1 MERILAGL
9 VQRLWRLS
17 WGVLFIPLTL
27 LALLAYSLLG
37 LNPLT
42 LITAI
47 VAVIVVFRAPAL
59 ARDLVPALLAGLGL
73 WGGWLGLRSVVISQR
88 KASFGL
94 AGPGWW
100 QSLLLLA
107 LGLGFLAAGLWLAP
121 RTGLYRRCRDAVRR
135 VSWRE
140 RGWGVLLIPLAAA
153 GFGLFGFNAWTIGF
167 AVFAVLA
174 ALLLPELAADLV
186 PFGLI
191 LLGLYAIRLPSL
203 AARPRLPK
211 FLEGSWVAVR
221 PAVTRAQLQ
230 QAVQLRQHAAALL
243 NQATKLQQQAFGM
256 LKQAAALQGGA
267 LKGTVF
273 LGPKARLSVSAAAW
287 KVQLSGPKAG
297 LATAQ
302 GKGFVA
308 AASGSVHISKVVASG
323 APGPPVVAVPVVPPG
338 APAMLKLPPGMLAMR
353 LKALPGLPP
362 AHVWYGFV
370 QVGMPYWAALAAAEA
385 VLFVAFGLW
394 LVPRTLAPHAQL
406 GVRYAALERRVRR
419 LAQTRTDAV
428 DAAASELRRVE
439 RDLHDGAQ
447 ARLVAVGMSLRAAER
462 TLEQSPGA
470 ALALIAEAR
479 ESSARALADLRN
491 LVRGIHPP
499 VLADRGLGDAIRAL
513 ALDTPLRTDLDIDL
527 PGLPEAPVETAAYF
541 AVAEVIANAVK
552 HAGARRL
559 EIRVQHHRGVLRI
572 MVSDDGAGGADPG
585 KGTGLRGVERRLAAF
600 DGILAVSSPPG
611 GPTIVAIEV
620 PCALSSPKTFSC

>member
-9 VQRLWRLS
+9 VQRLWRLG
-17 WGVLFIPLTL
+17 WGVLFIPVTL
-27 LALLAYSLLG
+27 LALLAFSLLG

-42 LITAI
+42 LIAAI
-47 VAVIVVFRAPAL
+47 VAVIMVFRAPAL

-73 WGGWLGLRSVVISQR
+73 WGGWLGLRSVVIWQR
-88 KASFGL
+88 RASFGL

-107 LGLGFLAAGLWLAP
+107 LGLGLLAAGLWLAP
-121 RTGLYRRCRDAVRR
+121 RTGLYRRCREAVRR

-140 RGWGVLLIPLAAA
+140 PGWGVLLIPLAAA
-153 GFGLFGFNAWTIGF
+153 GFGLFGFNTWTVGF
-167 AVFAVLA
+167 AVFAVVA
-174 ALLLPELAADLV
+174 ALLLPDLAADLV

-203 AARPRLPK
+203 ASRPRLPK

-243 NQATKLQQQAFGM
+243 NQATKLQQQAFGL

-267 LKGTVF
+267 LQGRVVLKPGARFST
-273 LGPKARLSVSAAAW
+273 KAAGVQ
-287 KVQLSGPKAG
+287 VQLSGPKAG
-297 LATAQ
+297 LVASQ

-308 AASGSVHISKVVASG
+308 AASGSMHISAVAS
-323 APGPPVVAVPVVPPG
+323 GPPVVAVPVVPPG
-338 APAMLKLPPGMLAMR
+338 ASGMLKLPSGMLAMR

-394 LVPRTLAPHAQL
+394 LVPRTLAPHAQV

-527 PGLPEAPVETAAYF
+527 PGRPEAPVETAAYF

-572 MVSDDGAGGADPG
+572 MVSDDGAGGADPD